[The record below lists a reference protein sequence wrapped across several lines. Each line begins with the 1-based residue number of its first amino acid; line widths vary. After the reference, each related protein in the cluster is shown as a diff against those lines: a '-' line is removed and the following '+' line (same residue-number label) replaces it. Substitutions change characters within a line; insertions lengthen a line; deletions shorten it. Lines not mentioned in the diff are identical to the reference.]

1 MMFLTIV
8 AFLPPSY
15 LLLGVIRAVL
25 GKSGLSVSP
34 FIAAFATGLIW
45 TLTLLWERQLKS
57 RDARWKERNDGWV
70 RYLQVLAAVTIVAP
84 VLLGLIWPLAVRPDV
99 APAVGFMV
107 SAVPT
112 VGLVTVVAVN
122 RYRYLKSGGQP

>member
-15 LLLGVIRAVL
+15 LLLGVLRAVL
-25 GKSGLSVSP
+25 GKPGLSLSP
-34 FIAAFATGLIW
+34 LLAAAAIGLIW
-45 TLTLLWERQLKS
+45 TLTLYRERQLKS
-57 RDARWKERNDGWV
+57 RDARWKEHNDGWV
-70 RYLQVLAAVTIVAP
+70 RYLQVLAAVTIMAP
-84 VLLGLIWPLAVRPDV
+84 VVLGLTWPLVVLPDV
-99 APAVGFMV
+99 NPAVGFML

-112 VGLVTVVAVN
+112 VGLIAVVTVN